1 MGGRP
6 GVQIPVVSWRRKRV
20 ATVPEM
26 SSLFG
31 QIDEQLPFT
40 PAVPGYFCRLGRT
53 QLICAAAEKFVGSFA
68 TWWFH
73 LGNCYGQTVP
83 KLDCHEARRIIFE
96 GKNICSLERAK
107 KKNYRLLLSDG
118 VWRVE
123 VFINAALFIW
133 IIRDWWL
140 CLHTKYGEDL
150 EDPQVKH
157 RHRNARRTSVA
168 MRKQC

>member
-20 ATVPEM
+20 ATVPEV

-107 KKNYRLLLSDG
+107 KKKLQTTPIRWCLESGGVYQRGSFHLDNTRLVVVSTHK
-118 VWRVE
+118 VW
-123 VFINAALFIW
+123 
-133 IIRDWWL
+133 
-140 CLHTKYGEDL
+140 
-150 EDPQVKH
+150 
-157 RHRNARRTSVA
+157 
-168 MRKQC
+168 